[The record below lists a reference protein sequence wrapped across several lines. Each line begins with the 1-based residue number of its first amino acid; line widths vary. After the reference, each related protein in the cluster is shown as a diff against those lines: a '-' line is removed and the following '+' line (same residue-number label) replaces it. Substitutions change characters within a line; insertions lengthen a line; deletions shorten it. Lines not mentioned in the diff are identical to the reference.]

1 MKKELRSLLFA
12 LSAVTPMFFAVFPI
26 LCSASTGYP
35 ALSEQI
41 NQELSVRDGAFRK
54 KTLLDYLVSVDKK
67 NDISL
72 KEFHGGDDAAAR
84 AIGKDKSVLV
94 LHQLRLVIGEKAF
107 IGVARKLS
115 AALPTVTASWEEIRR
130 PNAGLSP
137 STSK

>member
-1 MKKELRSLLFA
+1 MEECVGKKLRSLLFA
-12 LSAVTPMFFAVFPI
+12 LSAATPMFFAVFPL

-54 KTLLDYLVSVDKK
+54 KILLDYLVYVDEK

-72 KEFHGGDDAAAR
+72 KEFHGGDDAVAR
-84 AIGKDKSVLV
+84 AIGQGKSVLV

-107 IGVARKLS
+107 MGLARKLS
-115 AALPTVTASWEEIRR
+115 AELPTVTASWEEIRR
-130 PNAGLSP
+130 LCEQE
-137 STSK
+137 T